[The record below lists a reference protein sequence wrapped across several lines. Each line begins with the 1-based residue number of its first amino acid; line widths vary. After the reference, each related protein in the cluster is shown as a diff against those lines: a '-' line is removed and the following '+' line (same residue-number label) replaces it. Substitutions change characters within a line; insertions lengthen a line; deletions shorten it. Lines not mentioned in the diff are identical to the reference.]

1 MPRALLPWL
10 APTPAPS
17 APSPAPVQEPA
28 RVDRWVAPTPEV
40 VVARKT
46 NVRRAHAARTSRKPR
61 GGDRHA
67 ADAPATLDLV
77 VEQLDVTVE
86 QPEPTPV
93 PIEQERREDPSHA
106 DDHGRF
112 GLESGTAGEGPPVVV
127 SPLSPALVALV
138 RRDTT
143 PDDLRRDQALPPMF
157 RVLGR
162 DGETLGEFHGCEHA
176 THANHVWPGT
186 RGVIRIA
193 DGKRMM
199 ERR

>member
-1 MPRALLPWL
+1 MPRPLF
-10 APTPAPS
+10 S
-17 APSPAPVQEPA
+17 
-28 RVDRWVAPTPEV
+28 WVPPTPEV
-40 VVARKT
+40 VVLPPRASRATAKTIAPGKAR
-46 NVRRAHAARTSRKPR
+46 RSR
-61 GGDRHA
+61 GGDSHA
-67 ADAPATLDLV
+67 VKAPVQLV
-77 VEQLDVTVE
+77 LKSEQLDVTVE

-127 SPLSPALVALV
+127 SPLSSALVALV

-143 PDDLRRDQALPPMF
+143 PDDLRRDQALPPRF

-193 DGKRMM
+193 DGKRMT
-199 ERR
+199 EANADR